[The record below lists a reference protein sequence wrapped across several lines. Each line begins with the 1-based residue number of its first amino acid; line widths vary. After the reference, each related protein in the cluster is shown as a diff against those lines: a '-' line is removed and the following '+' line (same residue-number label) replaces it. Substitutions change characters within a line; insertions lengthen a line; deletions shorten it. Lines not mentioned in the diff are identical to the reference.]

1 MNKYTFYNCIF
12 YVGMITLLST
22 LVYLACINISLEFG
36 ILIFAVAMACYGLYK
51 RSEQEVDVEFVKDSI
66 NKAIFLLERKKD
78 TALAWDGNLT
88 EIEQILYKLKEMFDD
103 IRMWRNKL

>member
-1 MNKYTFYNCIF
+1 MNKYAFYNCIF

-36 ILIFAVAMACYGLYK
+36 ILIFAVAMVCYGLYK
-51 RSEQEVDVEFVKDSI
+51 RSEQEVDVESVKDSI

-88 EIEQILYKLKEMFDD
+88 EVEQILYKLKEMFDD
-103 IRMWRNKL
+103 NKDV